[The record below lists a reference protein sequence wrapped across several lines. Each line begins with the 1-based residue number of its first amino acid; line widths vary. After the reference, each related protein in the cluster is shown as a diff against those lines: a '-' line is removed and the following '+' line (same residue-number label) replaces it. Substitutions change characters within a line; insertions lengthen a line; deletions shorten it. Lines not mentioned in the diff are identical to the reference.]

1 VKPLLVSEFSPR
13 EADLEATALKLRYR
27 SIDQFAEHYRQ
38 LKAGRMFIPTEM
50 PLPAKT
56 RLLLA
61 LILPDVS
68 HRIELEM
75 EVLEAVDRKSGAALQ
90 KPCGMLLGP
99 AGELEAALRTL
110 AQEIRAIPGL
120 AAALAGRPGTGAAP
134 PVGGTTPPPP
144 SEAPARSAEPA
155 PARPPEEVALPISWI
170 RAAVAQEEARREI
183 APEAAAAPVTN
194 VKKDLSAAERE
205 RIKPVGEFVMDLTK
219 AMLRTGYYS
228 SDHPGAQK
236 AKHGLY
242 EALQRC
248 LRDCPEIMV
257 TNQEVRER
265 NEILIT
271 GILDE
276 PVNVRTVVGAGMAEL
291 FVPKLSECF
300 NRKALVSF
308 ALKKVITPEHF
319 ESFVDVMSD
328 PTAERGQHAKVG
340 ELLTRALVDRGI
352 TEISTVFMDDIIVLE
367 KNLPWRVEMAIQ
379 RLAKD
384 LKVLPMFQGES
395 DEAIKRMKLQIIQ
408 DILRPLK
415 HPEFLKDLIINCY
428 VIATHVKNIQ
438 EEDIEKVII
447 DAFPLEALLPTSRF
461 IFAEL
466 NRLKAISAQDP
477 GNPAVQ
483 RRFGGV
489 KRILKWV
496 SRRLV
501 LEDIGGAQGFLEELY
516 ANGILT
522 FKELPPDVQSLVNT
536 HKMARNV
543 AAHIKNYVQRLL
555 QPASAGDATVLL
567 KCFRRAIPPL
577 IEQGDLRTV
586 LVLAR
591 AVSRAKEAGALAAG
605 EAGLPAEPLLFL
617 FQDRARE
624 IQDAYERADE
634 TRRTSIE
641 AVLGFLGAFGIETLC
656 RILSDSEDRGARK
669 AAMKALGQKGA
680 LLREWVLTVL
690 EDPARKWF
698 LKRNALMLLRQIGA
712 DERDIEAVRKLM
724 AHVHARVRDEAL
736 NTIVA
741 MKAPDAEKLAFK
753 ALDDPDEKVRWR
765 AATGL
770 AELSP
775 LSDETVEKLF
785 SRLSA
790 EPPEDKE
797 LAARHYRR
805 VTQIIQT
812 VGGMKSFRD
821 RDRVEA
827 AVLEVAQKA
836 AGHKKGIL
844 QRIRKSGDPDEA
856 KVLSAAISAL
866 GAMGTARSEPFL
878 AKIAEGKSPHAAA
891 AAKALEALRTRSA
904 AAQPVTAQVDRLKA
918 ED

>member
-1 VKPLLVSEFSPR
+1 M
-13 EADLEATALKLRYR
+13 EATALKLRYR
-27 SIDQFAEHYRQ
+27 SIDQFAEHCRQ
-38 LKAGRMFIPTEM
+38 LTSGRMFIPTEM

-61 LILPDVS
+61 LILPDTPR
-68 HRIELEM
+68 RITLEM
-75 EVLEAVDRKSGAALQ
+75 EVLEAVDRKSGEALQ

-99 AGELEAALRTL
+99 TGGLEAALRTL

-120 AAALAGRPGTGAAP
+120 AAALAGRSGAGDSPPG
-134 PVGGTTPPPP
+134 GGTTPPQPPDAARLPPPP
-144 SEAPARSAEPA
+144 SAAPAQSAEPA
-155 PARPPEEVALPISWI
+155 PDAQTRPPEEAALPISWI
-170 RAAVAQEEARREI
+170 RSAVAQEEAQREI
-183 APEAAAAPVTN
+183 APEAAAAPTTS

-219 AMLRTGYYS
+219 AMLRTGYYA
-228 SDHPGAQK
+228 SDHPGSQK

-428 VIATHVKNIQ
+428 VIAKHVTNIQ

-447 DAFPLEALLPTSRF
+447 DAFPLETLLPTSRF
-461 IFAEL
+461 IFTEL
-466 NRLKAISAQDP
+466 NHLKEISTQDP
-477 GNPAVQ
+477 DNPAVQ
-483 RRFGGV
+483 RRFSGV

-516 ANGILT
+516 ANGILR
-522 FKELPPDVQSLVNT
+522 FEELPPDVQFLVNT

-543 AAHIKNYVQRLL
+543 AAHIRHYVQRLL
-555 QPASAGDATVLL
+555 QPASAGDAAVLL

-577 IEQGDLRTV
+577 IEQGDLQTV
-586 LVLAR
+586 LALAR
-591 AVSRAKEAGALAAG
+591 AVGQAKAGGALTAG
-605 EAGLPAEPLLFL
+605 EAGLPADPLLFL
-617 FQDRARE
+617 FQDRAHE
-624 IQDAYERADE
+624 LQGAYERADE
-634 TRRTSIE
+634 SRRTSIE
-641 AVLGFLGAFGIETLC
+641 AVLDFLGVFGIETLC
-656 RILSDSEDRGARK
+656 RILSDSENREARK
-669 AAMKALGQKGA
+669 AAMKSLGQKGA
-680 LLREWVLTVL
+680 LAREWVLTVL
-690 EDPARKWF
+690 EDSTQKWF

-712 DERDIEAVRKLM
+712 DDRDIEPVRKLT

-765 AATGL
+765 AATAL
-770 AELSP
+770 TELSP
-775 LSDETVEKLF
+775 LSDEIVDKLF
-785 SRLSA
+785 SRLQA
-790 EPPEDKE
+790 EPPEDKD

-812 VGGMKSFRD
+812 VGGMKSFKD

-844 QRIRKSGDPDEA
+844 QRIRKSGDPDDA

-878 AKIAEGKSPHAAA
+878 AKMAEGKTPHAAA
-891 AAKALEALRTRSA
+891 AAKALEVLRTRSGGRPTDNGSGR
-904 AAQPVTAQVDRLKA
+904 QT
-918 ED
+918 EG